1 MRAKVQAI
9 ISQHEFEV
17 VYPVSEGVYK
27 GFVMSIKDDFILL
40 YSPTT
45 TSQQPFN
52 KPFIKHFLIGIVA
65 VLAISL
71 ILSFIS
77 ASWHNLERG
86 CRITRFYFFGL
97 VSGPYYACNTGFD
110 VNLNLI
116 SKLFNLFNSYKNI
129 LIGRCVYLIQSF
141 WHGLFSF

>member
-17 VYPVSEGVYK
+17 VYPVSEHVYK

-45 TSQQPFN
+45 TSQTLSN
-52 KPFIKHFLIGIVA
+52 KPFIKHFFIGIVE
-65 VLAISL
+65 VLVIAL

-77 ASWHNLERG
+77 ASWHNLEEG
-86 CRITRFYFFGL
+86 CRITRFYFFDL
-97 VSGPYYACNTGFD
+97 IPNSYYACNNGFD

-116 SKLFNLFNSYKNI
+116 SILFNLFNSYKNI

-141 WHGLFSF
+141 WLS